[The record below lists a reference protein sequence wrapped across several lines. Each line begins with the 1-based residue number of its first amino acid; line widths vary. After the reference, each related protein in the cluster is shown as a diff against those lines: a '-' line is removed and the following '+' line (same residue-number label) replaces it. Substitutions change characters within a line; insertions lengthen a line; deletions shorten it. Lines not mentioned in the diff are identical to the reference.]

1 MNDADDRPGAA
12 DYLRGWAQYL
22 LPHHALSRLALAAT
36 RCETPWWKRAL
47 IGAFRRRFDIDLR
60 ECEQCDAE
68 GFSSFNTFF
77 TRALRADA
85 RPLAPTADS
94 IACPVDGCVSQA
106 GDIQGERIF
115 QAKGRD
121 YSLAELIGGDP
132 SLAAPFMGGKFATL
146 YLSPRDYHRIHMPLD
161 GRLIETVYVPGRL
174 FSVAPHTV
182 RTVPRVFA
190 RNERLVAVFETA
202 AGPLAV
208 ILVGALFV
216 ACIETVW
223 AGVVTPPPGR
233 RIRRQDF
240 RAEPIALARGA
251 ELGRFN
257 MGSTVILLFGPQ
269 RVTWSSHL
277 TAGQH
282 VRMGEDIGRLQRSEP
297 PIAGSAHE
305 GE

>member
-1 MNDADDRPGAA
+1 MNCADERPGLA
-12 DYLRGWAQYL
+12 DHLRGWVQYL

-36 RCETPWWKRAL
+36 RCETVWWKRAL
-47 IGAFRRRFDIDLR
+47 IDAFRRRFDVDLR
-60 ECEQCDAE
+60 ECEQCDAQA
-68 GFSSFNTFF
+68 FTSFNRFF

-85 RPLAPTADS
+85 RPLAPAADS
-94 IACPVDGCVSQA
+94 VACPVDGCVSQVGTIH
-106 GDIQGERIF
+106 GDRIF

-121 YSLAELIGGDP
+121 YSLTELVGGDP
-132 SLAAPFMGGKFATL
+132 VLAARFADGAFATL

-161 GRLIETVYVPGRL
+161 GRLIESVYVPGRL

-202 AGPLAV
+202 AGPVAV

-233 RIRRQDF
+233 SIRRQDF
-240 RAEPIALARGA
+240 RAEPVALARGA

-257 MGSTVILLFGPQ
+257 MGSTVILLFGPG
-269 RVTWSSHL
+269 RVAWNAQL
-277 TAGQH
+277 APGRP
-282 VRMGEDIGRLQRSEP
+282 VRMGEDIGRVLP
-297 PIAGSAHE
+297 GP
-305 GE
+305 